1 MSDEELIARLRD
13 LGFNLTDAA
22 ADRIEALSKERVELN
37 DRIIAMETGDWSEVR
52 LVRFENGQF
61 DLTAGPIPAIAE
73 YLAQM
78 MEDGNG
84 EYFNFMEM
92 QINHKSAGPMVLSL
106 QRKNGRTP
114 NELRKEAEAKLAKAV
129 EALEGVKDYVDD
141 ASRGRLLYR
150 GKTEISEM
158 AGEDLIFIQTTL
170 AEIKSGVATTPYGLK
185 GERHE

>member
-1 MSDEELIARLRD
+1 M
-13 LGFNLTDAA
+13 TDAPERIWVWPDYNDHFNPA
-22 ADRIEALSKERVELN
+22 KQDWTHGFWDSTEDSRGTEYARADRIEALSKERVELN

-114 NELRKEAEAKLAKAV
+114 NELRKEAEAKLSKAV
-129 EALEGVKDYVDD
+129 EALEWQ
-141 ASRGRLLYR
+141 ASQP
-150 GKTEISEM
+150 EAHPFM
-158 AGEDLIFIQTTL
+158 AQHARTTL
-170 AEIKSGVATTPYGLK
+170 AEIK
-185 GERHE
+185 GEKT